1 MKNPQFL
8 LLQNPRQ
15 SQQSGVHEL
24 QTTGRTLPPGVRD
37 SLHLSGNLLLLLSC
51 KWHLRHGDFFQLKKK
66 FAILAAPEKGFFLEE
81 YFFMP
86 HLPDPF
92 ISISPLSPRDVLEED
107 FSRLLQDVFL
117 VLRLCHVLLNFYECF
132 RPCPK

>member
-51 KWHLRHGDFFQLKKK
+51 KWHLRHGDFFELKKK
-66 FAILAAPEKGFFLEE
+66 FAILAAPEKGFFFGGV
-81 YFFMP
+81 FFYASP
-86 HLPDPF
+86 SGSFHFHLSFEPQGCVRRGLLQTFTRRIFSPA
-92 ISISPLSPRDVLEED
+92 PLSCA
-107 FSRLLQDVFL
+107 SKLL
-117 VLRLCHVLLNFYECF
+117 
-132 RPCPK
+132 